1 VQRTEARD
9 KNLILVLVGSAGLE
23 PATSRRAGEIFVEL
37 RAAVHP
43 DRWCRIQSFSLT
55 KPSSRL
61 ATSPGLVAA
70 MVAHF
75 MATDRTFARIGGICL
90 LTNKYEQPTF
100 G

>member
-1 VQRTEARD
+1 L
-9 KNLILVLVGSAGLE
+9 NLQPAGV
-23 PATSRRAGEIFVEL
+23 AGEIYVEL

-43 DRWCRIQSFSLT
+43 DPLVSYSELLAHET
-55 KPSSRL
+55 KQPVGDV
-61 ATSPGLVAA
+61 PGLVAA
-70 MVAHF
+70 MVAHS

>member
-1 VQRTEARD
+1 L
-9 KNLILVLVGSAGLE
+9 NLQPAGV
-23 PATSRRAGEIFVEL
+23 AGEIFVEL

>member
-1 VQRTEARD
+1 LARQD
-9 KNLILVLVGSAGLE
+9 LNLQPAGVPVKYLSNCELPCILI
-23 PATSRRAGEIFVEL
+23 P
-37 RAAVHP
+37 
-43 DRWCRIQSFSLT
+43 WCRIQSFSLT

-90 LTNKYEQPTF
+90 LTNRYEQPTS
-100 G
+100 GSGRLDILV